1 MSKQYDS
8 FMEEIEQLMNKH
20 NVAIYPSMYD
30 NIDIW
35 STDSEFQTKEQ
46 IIKESLSN
54 FVDKTQ
60 KGKL

>member
-1 MSKQYDS
+1 MLLLRVYPSLYDS
-8 FMEEIEQLMNKH
+8 
-20 NVAIYPSMYD
+20 
-30 NIDIW
+30 IDIW

-60 KGKL
+60 KGKQLIDKLIKEE